1 MELLRLR
8 YFAAL
13 AETENLTQTANDLH
27 ISPSSLSL
35 TIAKLEKELGTELF
49 DRSGRKLA
57 LNETGKEF
65 LYHIQNSLTE
75 LDLAISKAK
84 HKDTVSIIMGLPSA
98 WSAPLSE
105 FLKLKPGIHVSNRTV
120 RRSSLE
126 RELAEGD
133 YDFWLNRSETEQYSA
148 LLHTQRL
155 SSPSLFLAVPETSE
169 LARKSSVTFDDI
181 KDENFIFPFSTYSL
195 YDTYIQLCQEKN
207 FEPKIVSNCS
217 FFVRMK
223 MVSTGLGVTFVDGDT
238 TDFDLFKHVVFLPIS
253 DAPALPARYI
263 CWRKDK
269 KLTPAAQ
276 EFLKFITVYYQD
288 A

>member
-13 AETENLTQTANDLH
+13 AETENLTQTASDLH

-49 DRSGRKLA
+49 DRTGRKLT
-57 LNETGKEF
+57 LNETGREF
-65 LYHIQNSLTE
+65 LYHIKNSLTE

-84 HKDTVSIIMGLPSA
+84 HKETVSIIMGLPASWNGA
-98 WSAPLSE
+98 LSE
-105 FLKLKPGIHVSNRTV
+105 FLNLKPEIHVSSRTV
-120 RRSSLE
+120 RRASLE
-126 RELAEGD
+126 RELVEGD
-133 YDFWLNRSETEQYSA
+133 YDFWLNRSESEDYTDI
-148 LLHTQRL
+148 LNMQRL
-155 SSPSLFLAVPETSE
+155 TSPSLFLAVPETNP
-169 LARKSSVTFDDI
+169 LAQKDSVTFEDI

-195 YDTYIQLCQEKN
+195 YDTYLQLCQEKN

-223 MVSTGLGVTFVDGDT
+223 MVSTGLGVTFADGST
-238 TDFDLFKHVVFLPIS
+238 NDFDLFKHVVFLPIS

-269 KLTPAAQ
+269 KLTSAAQ
-276 EFLKFITVYYQD
+276 EFLKFITAYYQD